1 MLLQTCKML
10 HVQAVWES
18 HVGCAFFEDES
29 LFAQPTGDGRASII
43 HATSSYVCLCIDIPR
58 LKHVFPER
66 MVMLKIALLLHVA
79 EKIKLFYWYSN
90 NKNK

>member
-18 HVGCAFFEDES
+18 HVGCAIFEDES
-29 LFAQPTGDGRASII
+29 LFAQPTGGGRASII
-43 HATSSYVCLCIDIPR
+43 TSSYVCLCIDIPR
-58 LKHVFPER
+58 LKPVFPER
-66 MVMLKIALLLHVA
+66 MVMLKIVLLLHVA
-79 EKIKLFYWYSN
+79 EKIRLFYCYNS